1 MKNRVNL
8 FPQELKPKLK
18 LFTVNV
24 VLLLWTFSTFLLF
37 AVSQNYQAKYDDI
50 QAKTRNIQ
58 EEYNTKSKTL
68 KMLKEA
74 RDTRAQ
80 DPALVAVVDK
90 LQREATDKRL
100 LLEELRG
107 REQLKNQ
114 GFSMLMRDLSQQ
126 HVDNIWLTRIN
137 IEEQKIR
144 IEGATL
150 ESASVPVW
158 VNRLKESDYF
168 AGRSFAGARM
178 FRDDEDDLNFVISS
192 DLAEMALEK
201 ETEGSDRG
209 QP

>member
-24 VLLLWTFSTFLLF
+24 VIIAWSVSSALLF
-37 AVSQNYQAKYDDI
+37 AVSQNYQATYDDI
-50 QAKTRNIQ
+50 QAQTRNIQ
-58 EEYNTKSKTL
+58 DEYNTKSKTL

-80 DPALVAVVDK
+80 DPALLAEVEK
-90 LQREATDKRL
+90 FQREATDKRL

-150 ESASVPVW
+150 ESSSVPIW

-192 DLAEMALEK
+192 DLSEMALEK
-201 ETEGSDRG
+201 ETSDNKRG